1 LGDRHVMQ
9 SILSND
15 CALELEMW
23 WLGIL
28 ESQLG
33 EALKNGGIQ
42 WISSWLLMLYGYII
56 II

>member
-23 WLGIL
+23 WLGFWRVNL
-28 ESQLG
+28 VRH
-33 EALKNGGIQ
+33 
-42 WISSWLLMLYGYII
+42 
-56 II
+56 